1 MRPMLAW
8 IEHEREAIS
17 ARTKAGAGP
26 KLPIME
32 PGSSADDASAKGD
45 GGFGKEEDCSRDGGL
60 AHGARL
66 DSAFGVQKRRWSNLQ
81 LDMNRAGSG
90 GASGSPV

>member
-1 MRPMLAW
+1 MRPMLTW

-45 GGFGKEEDCSRDGGL
+45 GGLVKRKTVPETADWPTVPGSIVLSEFKSEGGVTCSL
-60 AHGARL
+60 I
-66 DSAFGVQKRRWSNLQ
+66 
-81 LDMNRAGSG
+81 
-90 GASGSPV
+90 